1 MTAQTRIAKT
11 LRNAPAAGLMRFRAA
26 ATAAP
31 LVERGGGKFGGGLIR
46 RVSLIT
52 RGEALGHGVW
62 IDFEFVSQ
70 VQQALA
76 AAGAAGIKSRFT
88 HPDMSADGLAKYLG
102 RAVAAGGDAAGQAF
116 GDLHL
121 AKSAARSPD
130 GDLSG
135 YVLDRTAEDPASF
148 GASIVFYRDEA
159 AEVQFLLEHGAT
171 IDGDWIDTSGFRS
184 PDDANE
190 QNLPHVRLATLEAA
204 DLVDEPAAN
213 PAGMF
218 GGGSGGR
225 GIVADFATLADYALG
240 LSTTPPAS
248 VALDVNPDRLRNF
261 VGRYFSNRGLS
272 LSKGG
277 SPVSVKLDDA
287 PAPVPAPADEN
298 LPPVD
303 PAIPATAA
311 TTDDDEGILIG
322 DADPDADTEVDPATP
337 PATPPAPPAANAELS
352 RYMAAF
358 GDGPGARLFLDGISF
373 EAAMQ
378 KQLAAQV
385 KEIETLK
392 RQLAL
397 KEKEAATPLK
407 ASAGNTGTRVADH
420 VRPRD

>member
-1 MTAQTRIAKT
+1 M
-11 LRNAPAAGLMRFRAA
+11 
-26 ATAAP
+26 
-31 LVERGGGKFGGGLIR
+31 
-46 RVSLIT
+46 
-52 RGEALGHGVW
+52 
-62 IDFEFVSQ
+62 
-70 VQQALA
+70 
-76 AAGAAGIKSRFT
+76 
-88 HPDMSADGLAKYLG
+88 
-102 RAVAAGGDAAGQAF
+102 
-116 GDLHL
+116 
-121 AKSAARSPD
+121 
-130 GDLSG
+130 
-135 YVLDRTAEDPASF
+135 
-148 GASIVFYRDEA
+148 
-159 AEVQFLLEHGAT
+159 
-171 IDGDWIDTSGFRS
+171 
-184 PDDANE
+184 
-190 QNLPHVRLATLEAA
+190 
-204 DLVDEPAAN
+204 
-213 PAGMF
+213 
-218 GGGSGGR
+218 
-225 GIVADFATLADYALG
+225 
-240 LSTTPPAS
+240 
-248 VALDVNPDRLRNF
+248 
-261 VGRYFSNRGLS
+261 
-272 LSKGG
+272 
-277 SPVSVKLDDA
+277 SVKLDDA